1 MVPAAVTTPFSF
13 TKTKSRDPN
22 PTRFTTTTTMRPKL
36 KATPS
41 WDRNTARPEYSQFQL
56 DPSLL
61 HNGFLFD
68 KRKMEEIEE
77 KRRIKSPE
85 KKLTF
90 TTPRPE
96 VLKEQQYFSTIAPK
110 QIVTTRRPTFYD
122 QPLRPQ
128 DFGNH
133 KYLPI
138 EQPKPR
144 FSMPIKTATS
154 SPMYDSK

>member
-1 MVPAAVTTPFSF
+1 
-13 TKTKSRDPN
+13 
-22 PTRFTTTTTMRPKL
+22 
-36 KATPS
+36 
-41 WDRNTARPEYSQFQL
+41 
-56 DPSLL
+56 
-61 HNGFLFD
+61 
-68 KRKMEEIEE
+68 MEEIEE

-133 KYLPI
+133 KYLPV

-144 FSMPIKTATS
+144 FSMPIKSTTS
-154 SPMYDSK
+154 SPMYDSKADKGMYVFSPFHYAPETFKM